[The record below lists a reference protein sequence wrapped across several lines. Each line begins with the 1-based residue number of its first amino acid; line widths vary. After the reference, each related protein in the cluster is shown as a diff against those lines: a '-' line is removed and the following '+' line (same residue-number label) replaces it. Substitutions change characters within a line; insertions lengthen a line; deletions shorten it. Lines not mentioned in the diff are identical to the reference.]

1 MSHPWWHRAVIYQIY
16 PRSFKDTTGT
26 GVGDLGG
33 IVANIDY
40 LSDTLGVDA
49 LWLSPFYP
57 SPMKDFG
64 YDVADYCGVDPLFG
78 DLDAFDRL
86 VEAAH
91 ARGLKLIV
99 DYVPNHS
106 SDQHPWFQA
115 SRSSRDH
122 PKRDWYVWEDPA
134 PDGGPPNNW
143 LSIFGGSAW
152 EWDEATEQYYLHTF
166 LKEQPDLNWRHPQV
180 REAMFDVLRFWM
192 DRGVDGFRVD
202 VAQYVMKDPALRD
215 NPEAHDEGL
224 FIHRSLG
231 AYDEQVHLYDTNHPD
246 VHDVY
251 REVRD
256 VLEEYDDPER
266 VGIGEIH
273 LFDWPRWA
281 AFYGDDLDE
290 FHLPFNFHLLGVEWT
305 AAAVEQVVN
314 SLEAA
319 LPEGAWPNYVLGN
332 HDEPRM
338 ATRLGA
344 ENTRLA
350 ALLLLTLRGTPT
362 LYYGDELGLPEVD
375 VPTEKRLDLQAD
387 GLEKQQNRDGCRTP
401 MPWTDGPA
409 AGFSDAD
416 PDDLWLPLG
425 DDHRARSVE
434 QQAGDPDAL
443 LALYR
448 RLLKLRAAS
457 PALEVGAYT
466 PITTTP
472 QDVFTFLRSH
482 DDEQLLVA
490 LNFADAAQRFLLPSG
505 AHDVPIRLST
515 EGDRTGEVVELYL
528 ELAPREGVIVEYPD
542 TV

>member
-1 MSHPWWHRAVIYQIY
+1 
-16 PRSFKDTTGT
+16 
-26 GVGDLGG
+26 
-33 IVANIDY
+33 
-40 LSDTLGVDA
+40 
-49 LWLSPFYP
+49 
-57 SPMKDFG
+57 
-64 YDVADYCGVDPLFG
+64 
-78 DLDAFDRL
+78 
-86 VEAAH
+86 
-91 ARGLKLIV
+91 
-99 DYVPNHS
+99 
-106 SDQHPWFQA
+106 
-115 SRSSRDH
+115 
-122 PKRDWYVWEDPA
+122 
-134 PDGGPPNNW
+134 
-143 LSIFGGSAW
+143 
-152 EWDEATEQYYLHTF
+152 
-166 LKEQPDLNWRHPQV
+166 
-180 REAMFDVLRFWM
+180 
-192 DRGVDGFRVD
+192 
-202 VAQYVMKDPALRD
+202 
-215 NPEAHDEGL
+215 
-224 FIHRSLG
+224 
-231 AYDEQVHLYDTNHPD
+231 
-246 VHDVY
+246 
-251 REVRD
+251 
-256 VLEEYDDPER
+256 
-266 VGIGEIH
+266 
-273 LFDWPRWA
+273 
-281 AFYGDDLDE
+281 
-290 FHLPFNFHLLGVEWT
+290 
-305 AAAVEQVVN
+305 
-314 SLEAA
+314 
-319 LPEGAWPNYVLGN
+319 
-332 HDEPRM
+332 M

-375 VPTEKRLDLQAD
+375 VPPEKRLDLQAD

>member
-1 MSHPWWHRAVIYQIY
+1 MPHPWWHRAVIYQIY
-16 PRSFKDTTGT
+16 PRSFNDTTGT
-26 GVGDLGG
+26 GVGDLDG
-33 IVANIDY
+33 IVENIDY

-251 REVRD
+251 RELRD

-375 VPTEKRLDLQAD
+375 VPPEKRLDLQAD

-401 MPWTDGPA
+401 MPWTDGPS

-434 QQAGDPDAL
+434 QQTGDPDAL
-443 LALYR
+443 LSLYR
-448 RLLKLRAAS
+448 RLLELRAAS